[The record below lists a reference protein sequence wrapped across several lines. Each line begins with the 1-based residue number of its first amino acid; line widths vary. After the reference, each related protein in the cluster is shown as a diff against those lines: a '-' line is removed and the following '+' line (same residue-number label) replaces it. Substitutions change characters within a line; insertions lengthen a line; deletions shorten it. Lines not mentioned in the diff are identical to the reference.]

1 MAPLK
6 TPGLQFYADRI
17 DPLCPPTGL
26 FPTMST
32 YQYGFDLEGGPVKNE
47 LYVVCQDGSIQSVHE
62 PSRPIGWE
70 LIEDGAEFWYRVTQM
85 NHPCKRCAVRYHSR
99 VEDPPKGRGSI
110 GSVVVACRR
119 RDSYMDQQDEPQ
131 FAEVTEQ
138 KDAGDEVSSIS
149 KIDPLLAH
157 CAVIVGD
164 PEQTAA
170 MAKFAE
176 GKMSYAEMRGLCG

>member
-1 MAPLK
+1 MASLK
-6 TPGLQFYADRI
+6 TPGLQFYAEQV
-17 DPLCPPTGL
+17 DPLCSPTGL

-32 YQYGFDLEGGPVKNE
+32 YQYGFDLEGGPKRNE

-70 LIEDGAEFWYRVTQM
+70 LIEDGDEFWYRVTQM
-85 NHPCKRCAVRYHSR
+85 NHPRKRCAVRYHSR
-99 VEDPPKGRGSI
+99 VEDPPAGRGSI

-119 RDSYMDQQDEPQ
+119 VETPQ
-131 FAEVTEQ
+131 NAEVTEQ
-138 KDAGDEVSSIS
+138 SDDGEEVASQLKKIAT
-149 KIDPLLAH
+149 IDPLLAH
-157 CAVIVGD
+157 CAVILDD
-164 PEQTAA
+164 PDQTAA